1 MNLTNENGQTTT
13 IFRMTTFAVTV
24 YQVWIERNHN
34 IFQAKPKMV
43 VRRIILQRI
52 TRDETLNHCT
62 PLPAAAPRRQLSAI
76 RSLLIFSRYLV
87 GMETHMHIQ
96 EEIIMDILSRL
107 PVKSLF
113 LFKCV
118 SKSWKA
124 LICEPS
130 FKKMHHNH
138 AKNDKL
144 LIERTARDRN
154 IFFYCSSLSSMSHL
168 IVRDVQESV
177 FVPQCVEG
185 PYNYKIYGS
194 CNGLFLIG
202 IKQKYILWNPS
213 TRESALLPS
222 HWDKFFCDYSFGWGY
237 DPTSD
242 DYKAPTEILSLK
254 TGSCRKIY
262 EGCFTIECDNM
273 DYLTL
278 VRGTFHWL
286 VYSEGARRNS
296 VGGMLSVNFVC
307 VKEDTIV
314 FDLWVMKEYGKRES
328 WTKLFTMRDSRDRF
342 QVLPIV
348 PKYIFGDGRVL
359 LNSDRRDVLRTFK
372 ESDRRSNLI
381 GPLTSDE
388 DTMRWDGYTY
398 TETLISP
405 KDCVLAC
412 Y

>member
-1 MNLTNENGQTTT
+1 
-13 IFRMTTFAVTV
+13 
-24 YQVWIERNHN
+24 
-34 IFQAKPKMV
+34 
-43 VRRIILQRI
+43 
-52 TRDETLNHCT
+52 
-62 PLPAAAPRRQLSAI
+62 
-76 RSLLIFSRYLV
+76 
-87 GMETHMHIQ
+87 METHMHIQ

-130 FKKMHHNH
+130 FKKMHLNH

-185 PYNYKIYGS
+185 PYNYKIYGC

-222 HWDKFFCDYSFGWGY
+222 HWDKFFCDYNFGLGY

-242 DYKAPTEILSLK
+242 DYKVVKIPEINSEAPTEILSLK

-262 EGCFTIECDNM
+262 EGYFTIECHNM
-273 DYLTL
+273 DYLTI

-286 VYSEGARRNS
+286 VYSEGGRFSLFSFNISNEAFGELPLS
-296 VGGMLSVNFVC
+296 KEMPLFCDTIEQGVTVLGGMLSVNFVC

-412 Y
+412 